1 LGTQFRYLG
10 TQPLELGPLLHSQC
24 NIVCHGAAVSLVA
37 TMAPSLIEIAA
48 VITRKG

>member
-1 LGTQFRYLG
+1 MGTQFRYLG
-10 TQPLELGPLLHSQC
+10 TQPLELRPLLHCQC

-37 TMAPSLIEIAA
+37 TMAQSLIEIGV